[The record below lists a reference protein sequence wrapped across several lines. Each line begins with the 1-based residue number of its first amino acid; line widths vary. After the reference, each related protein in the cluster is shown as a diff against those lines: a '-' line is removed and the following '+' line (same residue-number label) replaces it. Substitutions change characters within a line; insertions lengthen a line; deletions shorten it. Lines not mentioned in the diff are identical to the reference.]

1 MTLSRLDLLVA
12 VAILSAGAI
21 RTGAQ
26 SSPPRASPTVASP
39 SPAALTSLIT
49 TYAAAW
55 GEPDRE
61 ARQKLLEAV
70 FAADGTY
77 TDPTVDLAS
86 RTALVDHIG
95 QFLERFPGA
104 KIEPTSLVDAH
115 HGSLRFAWRLTLPDG
130 TVAVEGLDFGELSP
144 AGQIRRI
151 VGFFGP
157 LTPGK

>member
-1 MTLSRLDLLVA
+1 MTRLDLLLGLA
-12 VAILSAGAI
+12 MIGAATI

-26 SSPPRASPTVASP
+26 SSPGASPDSHFGK
-39 SPAALTSLIT
+39 PAVLTSLIA

-55 GEPDRE
+55 SEPDRE

-95 QFLERFPGA
+95 QFLDGSPGA
-104 KIEPTSLVDAH
+104 KIEATSLADSH
-115 HGSLRFAWRLTLPDG
+115 HGSLRFAWRLVLPDG
-130 TVAVEGLDFGELSP
+130 KVAVEGLDFGELSP
-144 AGQIRRI
+144 DGKIRRI

-157 LTPGK
+157 LEPVK